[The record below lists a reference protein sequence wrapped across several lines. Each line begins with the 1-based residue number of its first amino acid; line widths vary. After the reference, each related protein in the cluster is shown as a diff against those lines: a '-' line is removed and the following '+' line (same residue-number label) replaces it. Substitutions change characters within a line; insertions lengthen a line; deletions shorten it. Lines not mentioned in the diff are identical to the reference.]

1 MQLLAIGG
9 NAGKQ
14 PNSLKPFDK
23 LKKKELLEELKKRG
37 FMDIYDFTKPQLE
50 SKLVNE
56 LKGVQRVPA
65 LLLP

>member
-23 LKKKELLEELKKRG
+23 LKKKELLEELKKEVLWT
-37 FMDIYDFTKPQLE
+37 FMTLQNL
-50 SKLVNE
+50 S
-56 LKGVQRVPA
+56 
-65 LLLP
+65 